1 MPSIL
6 LRYVSG
12 LHLLIRLSNRV
23 AEIHA
28 VDRLRDHGIWTT
40 PLSRYQH
47 RPTDAGIV
55 VGFARLAPQH
65 TPSVSQH
72 VAAALQDL

>member
-1 MPSIL
+1 
-6 LRYVSG
+6 VAGVAAG
-12 LHLLIRLSNRV
+12 LHLLIRLPNRV
-23 AEIHA
+23 AETHA

-55 VGFARLAPQH
+55 LGFARLAPQH
-65 TPSVSQH
+65 APSVSQH
-72 VAAALQDL
+72 LAAALQDL